1 MADKGAIGVDKEEAA
16 HLMNSLDWATAVG
29 EICGAAAYLK
39 QEGSPKVGV
48 TGFCM
53 GGALS
58 LLGAVNCADVCCAA
72 PFYGIPR
79 DARVDLSKLSKPVQG
94 HFGKLDTSA
103 GFSDEASALALA
115 EKLKAAGGDSE
126 VFVYDGVGHGF
137 LNDTPEPFKSFEER
151 EAAMGHNYDPKTCEL
166 AWERLIA
173 FFKKHL
179 A

>member
-1 MADKGAIGVDKEEAA
+1 MQLWITGVASPRGTARVAAQLEEAGWDG
-16 HLMNSLDWATAVG
+16 HLVVDSQN
-29 EICGAAAYLK
+29 
-39 QEGSPKVGV
+39 
-48 TGFCM
+48 
-53 GGALS
+53 LS
-58 LLGAVNCADVCCAA
+58 GDPYV
-72 PFYGIPR
+72 
-79 DARVDLSKLSKPVQG
+79 
-94 HFGKLDTSA
+94 
-103 GFSDEASALALA
+103 ALALA